1 MTMRSQGSVLPLFLG
16 GASDVLLGFG
26 HVLKD
31 LESSKSE
38 PGISRNFGGS
48 ADGAELYRGHGGSS
62 AQRAATAA
70 MLRELAV
77 HMKLSDLP
85 GSDDNPTIPA
95 GYTYLAQ
102 MAAHDIVHNIAP
114 LPRLGEIAEYFARDF
129 RSERLILDTMYGG
142 GPSATTLPYSING
155 RPRNQRHELRLGRV
169 PASEAGPT
177 GPRPVPID
185 DHPAR
190 DIGRVSCP
198 HLSDNPGKGVPDA
211 LIADPRN
218 DDHLLISQLLAL
230 FHALHNIVS
239 AKLAAGDGGS
249 VTLFDDFRTYRRFLE
264 ARKIVAIVWRKVIVN
279 DLLKRLLEPGVH
291 AYYASAQT
299 RYPADFLDK
308 SDDGRVPVEFSH
320 AAYRFGH
327 VMIRFSYVLNDR
339 RLNGPEP
346 ETASIAD
353 VLDRSSSMQPGR
365 LPLACTWLVDWSRF
379 FDLGDGQKL
388 NFSRRIRPVIRGSLA
403 GDAYFPNETGADG
416 GLFYRDFIRGVD
428 AGIRSVASLVA
439 GLRPSER
446 QRSQLLSDPNYRE
459 HEIGLWLNQ
468 SPGHKF
474 STADQ
479 ISLSQDPPLLF
490 FILFEAAHEHNG
502 ERLGILGST
511 IIAEV
516 FFAALKKSQATIE
529 DDPMIASGIASV
541 FGSSVPSDMPALI
554 DFIKQ
559 NGGLQDAA
567 CG

>member
-16 GASDVLLGFG
+16 SAPDVLQGFG
-26 HVLKD
+26 YLLKD
-31 LESSKSE
+31 VASSKSQ
-38 PGISRNFGGS
+38 PVISRNFGGS
-48 ADGAELYRGHGGSS
+48 VDAAELYRGHGGSS

-70 MLRELAV
+70 MLGELAV
-77 HMKLSDLP
+77 HMKVCDLP
-85 GSDDNPTIPA
+85 GSDDNTTIPA

-114 LPRLGEIAEYFARDF
+114 LPRLGEISEYFARDF
-129 RSERLILDTMYGG
+129 RSERLIFDTMYGG
-142 GPSATTLPYSING
+142 GPSATQLPYSING
-155 RPRNQRHELRLGRV
+155 RPRNQRHELRLGRN
-169 PASEAGPT
+169 PKSEAGLT
-177 GPRPVPID
+177 GPRPVPMD
-185 DHPAR
+185 DRPAR

-198 HLSDNPGKGVPDA
+198 HLSDRPGEGVPDA

-249 VTLFDDFRTYRRFLE
+249 ATPNDDFRTYRRFLE

-299 RYPADFLDK
+299 RYPTDFIDK
-308 SDDGRVPVEFSH
+308 TDDGRVPVEFSH

-327 VMIRFSYVLNDR
+327 VMIRFSYELNDR
-339 RLNGPEP
+339 RLNGAEL
-346 ETASIAD
+346 ETASIGEI
-353 VLDRSSSMQPGR
+353 LDRSSSRQPRR
-365 LPLACTWLVDWSRF
+365 LPVACTWLVDWSRF
-379 FDLGDGQKL
+379 FDMGDGQKL
-388 NFSRRIRPVIRGSLA
+388 NFSRRITPVVHGSLA
-403 GDAYFPNETGADG
+403 GDSYFPNENGADG

-428 AGIRSVASLVA
+428 AGIRSVASLIA
-439 GLRPSER
+439 GLKPSER
-446 QRSQLLSDPNYRE
+446 QRSRLLNDPNYRE
-459 HEIGLWLNQ
+459 HEIGLWLN
-468 SPGHKF
+468 PCGGHKF

-516 FFAALKKSQATIE
+516 FFAALKKTQATIE
-529 DDPMIASGIASV
+529 DDPMIASGVASV
-541 FGSSVPSDMPALI
+541 FGSSVPGDMPALI

-567 CG
+567 CT